1 MTTFKTLTEKEIL
14 THAWNSIA
22 ELWAREFDLCGIA
35 ARNGKIDE
43 IAQRREQKYNEQ
55 LNEIH
60 NRLVELENGAA

>member
-14 THAWNSIA
+14 THAWNNIA
-22 ELWAREFDLCGIA
+22 ELWAREYDLCRTA
-35 ARNGKIDE
+35 EENGKTDE

-60 NRLVELENGAA
+60 DRLIELENGAA